1 MSTQPEPSVA
11 AARSS
16 RSRSCKRSRSEA
28 ETVIEGDSKV
38 AAVGVVQTVDQ
49 SRLSRHLQSETGF
62 EGWTSVFAVPPA
74 EPQQSILSQHL
85 RSSTGFEGWTTLWS
99 VTTPQ
104 PCAPRTPPALLEAIR
119 AERLLEQVESVHRA
133 YLDRML
139 GPRPVVV
146 PPRFSEAFVRQLQEW
161 EATNRDYNNL
171 VGVEWAARVNWLE
184 YSDSDL
190 E

>member
-28 ETVIEGDSKV
+28 ETVIEGDRKV
-38 AAVGVVQTVDQ
+38 AAVGVVQTVHQ
-49 SRLSRHLQSETGF
+49 SGLSRHLQSEGGF
-62 EGWTSVFAVPPA
+62 EGWTLVCPVPPA
-74 EPQQSILSQHL
+74 EPRQSTLERHL

-104 PCAPRTPPALLEAIR
+104 PCAPTTPPALLEAVR
-119 AERLLEQVESVHRA
+119 AERLLEQLEVVHRA
-133 YLDRML
+133 YLDRVL

-146 PPRFSEAFVRQLQEW
+146 PPSEEFVRQLQDW
-161 EATNRDYNNL
+161 ERITRDYNNL

-184 YSDSDL
+184 YSDSDI